1 MEKLMGT
8 AKITEYGAFYDVED
22 ADGDIHTKLTLDE
35 VAELLD
41 VEEGEVKT
49 AIAEGQ
55 GGVGYID
62 VDDPDEEDL
71 ESDEDEEEDE

>member
-1 MEKLMGT
+1 MGT
-8 AKITEYGAFYDVED
+8 AKITESGAFYDVED
-22 ADGDIHTKLTLDE
+22 ADGDIHIHLTLNE

-41 VEEGEVKT
+41 VEEVEIKE

-62 VDDPDEEDL
+62 VDDAEEEDL
-71 ESDEDEEEDE
+71 EEDEEEDEENRHD